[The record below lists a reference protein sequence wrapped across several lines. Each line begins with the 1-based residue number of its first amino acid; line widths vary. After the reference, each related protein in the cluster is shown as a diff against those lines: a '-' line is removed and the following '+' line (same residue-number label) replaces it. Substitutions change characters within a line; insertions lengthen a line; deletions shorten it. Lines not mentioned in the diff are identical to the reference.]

1 MFRVLGRCGYKVA
14 SLGTE
19 NFMPMLSRLIPC
31 LVLASLLG
39 GCETLGS
46 LVPWGGKSDE
56 PEAKAPKI
64 NTDPANTSVEVLYN
78 NGVDAL
84 SSKRYKIASQQ
95 FDNVEQYY
103 PYSTWATNAQLM
115 HGYSEYLR
123 NNYSD
128 SIAVLDRFIQLHP
141 ANRDVAY
148 AYYLRSLSYYEQ
160 IADIQ
165 RDQKGTQEAMAALQE
180 VVNRFP
186 DSAYARDARLKI
198 DLCRDHL
205 AGKEM
210 DIGRWYESQHLY
222 EAAIGRFQRVVDDY
236 QTTNHVP
243 EALHRLTEIYL
254 LLGLTDQ
261 AKKTAAVLGHN
272 YPGSRWY
279 EDSYDAL
286 IASGQIP
293 NKHGHIEE
301 EGFFA
306 RNIGSIF

>member
-1 MFRVLGRCGYKVA
+1 MPHPFRLLA
-14 SLGTE
+14 
-19 NFMPMLSRLIPC
+19 C
-31 LVLASLLG
+31 LLAAALLG
-39 GCETLGS
+39 GCETLSSLTPWNGS
-46 LVPWGGKSDE
+46 
-56 PEAKAPKI
+56 PETIAANAREKKL
-64 NTDPANTSVEVLYN
+64 NDPASMPVEQLYN

-84 SSKRYKIASQQ
+84 NAKRFKVAATE

-103 PYSTWATNAQLM
+103 PYSSWATNAQLM
-115 HGYSEYLR
+115 HGYAQYLQ
-123 NNYSD
+123 NDYIDAIS
-128 SIAVLDRFIQLHP
+128 VLDRFIQLHP
-141 ANRDVAY
+141 TNRDIAY
-148 AYYLRSLSYYEQ
+148 AYYLRALSYYEQ

-165 RDQKGTQEAMAALQE
+165 RDQKGTSEAMSALQE

-210 DIGRWYESQHLY
+210 EIGRYYEKQHLY
-222 EAAIGRFQRVVDDY
+222 AAAIGRFQRVVDDF

-254 LLGLTDQ
+254 ILGLTEQ
-261 AKKTAAVLGHN
+261 AKTTAAVLGHN

-279 EDSYDAL
+279 ADSYNQLVAD
-286 IASGQIP
+286 GQIP
-293 NKHGHIEE
+293 NAQGRTAAP
-301 EGFFA
+301 GFFA